1 MSGGCASHSW
11 QTEAPGDFGPGLFL
25 CCDAAHQQLRAAFHK
40 GPQVAGLF
48 VAEERGSHELKG
60 APKPVTL
67 FRLVRASG
75 GGRHV
80 SNGSLQEGD
89 STLFALIGQ
98 HLHERDPRGIVD
110 ANMNELPPDA
120 VVTVD
125 GAGIS
130 SGDAVPDGA
139 DAAELFDT
147 RWMRSPACSRSWRR
161 IGSAGSKALS
171 LFKPSR
177 RIR

>member
-1 MSGGCASHSW
+1 MMSGGCASHSW

-110 ANMNELPPDA
+110 ANMNELLLCCDF
-120 VVTVD
+120 
-125 GAGIS
+125 S
-130 SGDAVPDGA
+130 SLECQQFLKRTIGRKR
-139 DAAELFDT
+139 L
-147 RWMRSPACSRSWRR
+147 SPEVST
-161 IGSAGSKALS
+161 
-171 LFKPSR
+171 PSR
-177 RIR
+177 CHDVARSQLRHRRNEEVAR